1 LQSKLIGFD
10 HYYGTNTMSRAKIL
24 EADTLASVAGVSA
37 CDVSFLSLDMCILA
51 IPTVVAVPM
60 SFALIQM

>member
-10 HYYGTNTMSRAKIL
+10 HYNGTDTMSRAKTL
-24 EADTLASVAGVSA
+24 EADTLAGVAGVSA
-37 CDVSFLSLDMCILA
+37 CDVSFLSSDMYIMA

>member
-1 LQSKLIGFD
+1 
-10 HYYGTNTMSRAKIL
+10 MSRAKIL
-24 EADTLASVAGVSA
+24 EADTLASVAAVSA
-37 CDVSFLSLDMCILA
+37 CDVSFLSSDMYIMA